1 MHQAFLKTLF
11 ILLWL
16 ISVPL
21 HGQDVPEMEGNWSG
35 YIEINN
41 QEMRIEIT
49 FTYSDNILDGTID
62 IPNRGT
68 FTIPVEVIDTNDNEF
83 VFQYETGQ
91 GPAVFY
97 GSVNANSNKISGDF
111 EDSGKIFPF
120 TLNKRS
126 SSGGIFTDLPESE
139 ITIPTESAEIRGSL
153 ILREQRSPLVI
164 LVSGSGGENRD
175 QEVGG
180 FKTFQRLSSRL
191 YEEGYSSFRYDDPG
205 VGESTGDSDVTLQ
218 EMSDDLVGIV
228 RYLRTEYAESI
239 SGILLLGHNQGGIV
253 ASMAANDSEVNGVVL
268 AATPFVSG
276 DENIA
281 QQIRKI
287 AEVKGVSDEVVDQ
300 NLQFQEKI
308 YEVVREDGDWMS
320 IEDELASRLRSQI
333 EELPLEHQNALGDM
347 NGFIQSQI
355 DRQLETAK
363 SRWFKSWIETD
374 PILIFEQLEV
384 PVLAIFAA
392 KDSQVLPEPN
402 STKADSLAAASDLFL
417 QTAVIPEANHLFQK
431 SNTGMPAEYGMLE
444 NEFAAGFISQID
456 QYINSLEFIA
466 PD

>member
-1 MHQAFLKTLF
+1 MHQAFLKTLSF
-11 ILLWL
+11 LLLL

-21 HGQDVPEMEGNWSG
+21 HGQDVPAMEGNWFG
-35 YIEINN
+35 YIEVDN

-62 IPNRGT
+62 IPDRGT
-68 FTIPVEVIDTNDNEF
+68 FTIPVEVIDTNNNEF

-97 GSVNANSNKISGDF
+97 GSVNAKKDKISGEF
-111 EDSGKIFPF
+111 EESGNVFPF

-126 SSGGIFTDLPESE
+126 LGGVFTDLPESD
-139 ITIPTESAEIRGSL
+139 ITIQTENAEIGGSL

-164 LVSGSGGENRD
+164 LVSGSGGESRN
-175 QEVGG
+175 QEIGG
-180 FKTFQRLSSRL
+180 FKTFQRLSTRL

-205 VGESTGDSDVTLQ
+205 IGESTGSSDVTLQ
-218 EMSDDLVGIV
+218 EMSENLEDMIK
-228 RYLRTEYAESI
+228 YLRKEYAEDI

-253 ASMAANDSEVNGVVL
+253 ASMAANESEVNGVIL

-281 QQIRKI
+281 QQIQKI
-287 AEVKGVSDEVVDQ
+287 AEIKGVSDEIVKQ
-300 NLQFQEKI
+300 NLEFQEKI
-308 YEVVREDGDWMS
+308 YEVVREDGDWKP
-320 IEDELASRLRSQI
+320 IEDELATRLQSQI

-347 NGFIQSQI
+347 SSFIQSEV

-374 PILIFEQLEV
+374 PIPVFEQLEV
-384 PVLAIFAA
+384 PVLAVFGA
-392 KDSQVLPEPN
+392 KDSQVLPHPN
-402 STKADSLAAASDLFL
+402 SSKADSLASVSDIYF
-417 QTAVIPEANHLFQK
+417 QTAVVPEANHFFQK
-431 SNTGMPAEYGMLE
+431 ANTGMPSEYGMLE

-456 QYINSLEFIA
+456 QYIGSLQFRA
-466 PD
+466 PN